1 MINRTVLVGRLTK
14 PVELRYTQGGD
25 AVGSF
30 TIAVNR
36 SFKNAQ
42 GEREA
47 DFINCVIWR
56 KSAEAF
62 NKWTNKGSLVA
73 VDGRLQTRNYQN
85 NQGQTVYVTEL
96 VVEEFSFLDSKGD
109 GNTNQQSNSNFS
121 NQRNTNS
128 NYASNTNNRNQPS
141 FNNNGYSNNNRPSFN
156 NSNNQFGGNNNNDPF
171 KNNGVDVQ
179 DDDLPF

>member
-14 PVELRYTQGGD
+14 SVELRYTQNGD

-36 SFKNAQ
+36 NFKNSQ
-42 GEREA
+42 GEHEA
-47 DFINCVIWR
+47 DFINCVVWR
-56 KSAEAF
+56 KSAEVF
-62 NKWTNKGSLVA
+62 TKWTSKGSLVA

-96 VVEEFSFLDSKGD
+96 VVDEFSFLDSKSD
-109 GNTNQQSNSNFS
+109 GNTNQQNSGNYGNQMNNNSNRQS
-121 NQRNTNS
+121 N
-128 NYASNTNNRNQPS
+128 ANQPN
-141 FNNNGYSNNNRPSFN
+141 FNNNYSNNNRANFSNNNSQFGNTGDPFN
-156 NSNNQFGGNNNNDPF
+156 N
-171 KNNGVDVQ
+171 NGIEIK